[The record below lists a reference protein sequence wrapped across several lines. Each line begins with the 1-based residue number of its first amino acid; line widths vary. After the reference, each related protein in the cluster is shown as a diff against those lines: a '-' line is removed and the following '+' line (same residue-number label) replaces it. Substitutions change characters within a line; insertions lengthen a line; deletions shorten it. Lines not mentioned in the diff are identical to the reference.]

1 MLLHLAG
8 RCFYLA
14 RCSPSPRLL
23 DRLSPAGRPS
33 EVLVARV
40 QLTSAQT
47 ALHAAARR
55 RRARAHASL
64 VRQKLVG
71 TDVLILLLEIGLA
84 APPVVFTPGLLL
96 VQSAHSQSQFSTGQV
111 WGGG

>member
-71 TDVLILLLEIGLA
+71 TDEETALWPALKVLDALHGAVVLATLNTLLNFYSISWPENEHI
-84 APPVVFTPGLLL
+84 
-96 VQSAHSQSQFSTGQV
+96 
-111 WGGG
+111 